1 MDLGLR
7 GSVIIALSMP
17 HMLHG
22 HSDNPLWGVTLHQIS
37 LRAVTIYARKKMIK
51 LQREIDESTI
61 MVGDFN
67 SPLSEEDRSSM

>member
-51 LQREIDESTI
+51 DILSLNYLPRKKAGNQRT
-61 MVGDFN
+61 MQK
-67 SPLSEEDRSSM
+67 LS

>member
-51 LQREIDESTI
+51 DILSLNYLPRKKQEIREQCKNCLE
-61 MVGDFN
+61 
-67 SPLSEEDRSSM
+67 RS